1 MTEKQLQPEIITDR
15 DALERFAGRLRR
27 EPLIACDLEG
37 DSLHHYR
44 ERVCLL
50 QFSTP
55 SESVLVDPL
64 EVEDLSPLAGVMAD
78 PAIRKVFHG
87 ADYDIRSLYRDFA
100 IEVHNL
106 FDTMIACQFLGE
118 KEVGLAAVLK
128 KRFGVELDK
137 RFQKADWSRRPL
149 SGEMIEYAMRDTTLL
164 LELYKQLERE
174 LRNRGR
180 LTWVEEEFN
189 LLSKVR
195 ATERGDEPLC
205 MRFKG
210 AARLSPRQLT
220 VLEELLQFREE
231 RARQRDLP
239 PFKVL
244 GNDLLR
250 ELAEQLPRTQGEL
263 KAVAGATDRV
273 LQRYGKGL
281 LEAVS
286 RGCAVPEGELF
297 RFPQKAAPSRDPRR
311 EERLKRFKEWRAGRA
326 AALEMDPGVLAN
338 NALLT
343 ILADLPSGP
352 RAYAQAEPFLK
363 EWQREEFGAELQRL
377 AESGA

>member
-1 MTEKQLQPEIITDR
+1 MLQPEIITTPG
-15 DALERFAGRLRR
+15 ALERFAGRLRR
-27 EPLIACDLEG
+27 EPIIACDLEG

-64 EVEDLSPLAGVMAD
+64 AVSDLRPLAGVMAD
-78 PAIRKVFHG
+78 PDIRKVFHG

-118 KEVGLAAVLK
+118 KEVGLAAVLR

-164 LELYKQLERE
+164 LDLYVQLETE
-174 LRNRGR
+174 LRHRGR
-180 LTWVEEEFN
+180 LEWVEEEFG
-189 LLSKVR
+189 LLSRVR

-205 MRFKG
+205 LRFKG
-210 AARLSPRQLT
+210 AARMTPRDLT
-220 VLEELLQFREE
+220 VLEVLLQFREE

-250 ELAEQLPRTQGEL
+250 ELAEQRPRTQAEM
-263 KAVAGATDRV
+263 KAISGITDRV
-273 LQRYGKGL
+273 MQKYGKGL
-281 LEAVS
+281 LDAVAE
-286 RGCAVPEGELF
+286 GCAVPEGRLI
-297 RFPQKAAPSRDPRR
+297 RYPQGVAASRDPRR
-311 EERLKRFKEWRAGRA
+311 EARLKRFKHWRSARA
-326 AALEMDPGVLAN
+326 AALDIDPGVIAN
-338 NALLT
+338 NVLLT
-343 ILADLPSGP
+343 MLAELPPGP
-352 RAYAQAEPFLK
+352 RAYAQAEPLLK
-363 EWQREEFGAELQRL
+363 VWQKREFGAELRPIL
-377 AESGA
+377 EAEP